1 MTVLVGALTLVVA
14 LLTLLVIGLLRSHGE
29 ILRRLHALDGG
40 RDAEP
45 VSGASGAAGV
55 PVDFRVRPDL
65 PQPGG
70 GDVACAPDLGGVGL
84 TDDVVTISVGGVGHR
99 TLLAF
104 LSSNC
109 LTCQAFWEAFASR
122 TELGL
127 PDDVRVVIV
136 TKDAAE
142 ESRSALVRLAPAGV
156 PLLMSSVAWAEYSVP
171 GSPYFVLVD
180 GASRRVRGEGTGLRW
195 DQVRDLLTE
204 AAADQQLDE
213 ASARRGA
220 ANGERTNEARID
232 RALTAAGI
240 TPGDPSLYQTAPPRG
255 ETGAAD
261 DLGSPRSDEG
271 PV

>member
-14 LLTLLVIGLLRSHGE
+14 LLTLLVVGLLRSHGE

-40 RDAEP
+40 TDP
-45 VSGASGAAGV
+45 DTAAADV

-70 GDVACAPDLGGVGL
+70 GEVTRAPDLGGVGL

-99 TLLAF
+99 TLIAF

-109 LTCQAFWEAFASR
+109 LTCQAFWEAFAARS
-122 TELGL
+122 ELGL

-180 GASRRVRGEGTGLRW
+180 GATRRVRGEGTGLRW

-204 AAADQQLDE
+204 AAADQRLDD
-213 ASARRGA
+213 ASARGA
-220 ANGERTNEARID
+220 GANGERTNEARID

-240 TPGDPSLYQTAPPRG
+240 TPGDPSLYQPAAPG
-255 ETGAAD
+255 AETGAAAA
-261 DLGSPRSDEG
+261 GGAAEG
-271 PV
+271 ATSGEGRP